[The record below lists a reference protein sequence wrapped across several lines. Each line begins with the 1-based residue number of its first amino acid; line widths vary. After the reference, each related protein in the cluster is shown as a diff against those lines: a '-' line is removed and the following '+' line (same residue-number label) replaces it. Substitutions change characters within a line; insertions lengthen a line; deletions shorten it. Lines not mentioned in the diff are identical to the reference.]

1 MSEQELFG
9 LMAIAQEQQQ
19 GAAAALERLEQQQA
33 QLAATIE
40 QARSAVQAM
49 ANAGTASAGLVEK
62 AARGAVAAALEG
74 VATEAGQTIGQ
85 AAAPAL
91 ASIKKAGEAIQD
103 AQDELRAAAGWI
115 SWKWAGICAA
125 TSCSALAAFLGAA
138 WLLVPSAGELA
149 ELRVERDQLR
159 ATVAELK
166 ALGGRAKLGTC
177 GPEKRKCVRIDEKAG
192 AFGSESERYMVLK
205 GY

>member
-19 GAAAALERLEQQQA
+19 AVATALAKLEQQQA
-33 QLAATIE
+33 RLNATIE
-40 QARSAVQAM
+40 QARSAVADMSHAGDTAATVIGRAAREAVSAAM
-49 ANAGTASAGLVEK
+49 A
-62 AARGAVAAALEG
+62 G
-74 VATEAGQTIGQ
+74 VATETGQTIGK
-85 AAAPAL
+85 AAAPTL
-91 ASIKKAGEAIQD
+91 ASFKRAGEA
-103 AQDELRAAAGWI
+103 AQEAYGELHAAAGWI

-125 TSCSALAAFLGAA
+125 TSCGALAAFLGAA

-159 ATVAELK
+159 ATVAELE
-166 ALGGRAKLGTC
+166 ALGGRLRFGTC
-177 GPEKRKCVRIDEKAG
+177 GPEKRKCVRVDEKAG
-192 AFGSESERYMVLK
+192 AFGSESERFMVLK